1 MSASLDDLTGIAAG
15 ILGKEPTQ
23 RPGNGGDETAAGK
36 PTIIVRAGE
45 RHLAADAGLDAL
57 QACGVPFYRRDK
69 DLVRILRIKLKLS
82 DGSDVLVPAV
92 VLVTM
97 PMLLRALGR
106 SAHWR
111 KFNSKRE
118 KVSIDPPAVVAE
130 QILGMADE
138 WPFPPLRGVIATQT
152 MRYDGTLLT
161 RPGYDPAT
169 GFVLFEPPPMPPIP
183 DQPSKGDALEALALL
198 NDLLSEFVFADDD
211 NVSRSAA
218 ISMIMTLVLRGA
230 MDVAPM
236 HAITK
241 PEAGTGGSY
250 LQDLAAAIAIGKRC
264 PVISLTANDEENE
277 KRLAATAL
285 AQQPVVAIDNVS
297 SLLMG
302 DFLCQLIER
311 PELQCRRLGGSE
323 LTNVVNSVSVLANG
337 NNLTVGADAV
347 RRVIQI
353 ALDANIENP
362 ETRTFARNPVAE
374 VLADRGRYVGAVL
387 TIARAYRVA
396 SMPDRQ
402 PPRPSFERWSD
413 IVRSPLVWL
422 GWPDPVLS
430 VEQVRAE
437 DPVRTR
443 RAAVF
448 SAWVSELLVG
458 IGYQSGELVR
468 LAEATENGER
478 ARPALW
484 DALLAVA
491 RPKSGYQTIDTLRL
505 SHWLRKNTNG
515 IAGGHKLLVDHS
527 DKARPRYRLESHQ
540 TQHAG

>member
-1 MSASLDDLTGIAAG
+1 MSANPDDLAGIAAG
-15 ILGKEPTQ
+15 VLS
-23 RPGNGGDETAAGK
+23 GGRQAKLTV
-36 PTIIVRAGE
+36 IVRTGE
-45 RHLAADAGLDAL
+45 RHLAADAGLAAL
-57 QACGVPFYRRDK
+57 QDCGAPFYQRDK
-69 DLVRILRIKLKLS
+69 DLVRVLPIKLKLS
-82 DGSDVLVPAV
+82 DGTDVHVPAV
-92 VLVTM
+92 VPVTR
-97 PMLLRALGR
+97 PMLARALGQ
-106 SAHWR
+106 SANWR
-111 KFNSKRE
+111 KYNHKH
-118 KVSIDPPAVVAE
+118 KLVSIEPPMAVAD
-130 QILGMADE
+130 QILGMIGE

-152 MRYDGTLLT
+152 MRHDGTLLT

-183 DQPSKGDALEALALL
+183 DQPSKVDALEALALL
-198 NDLLSEFVFADDD
+198 NELLSEFVFADDD

-277 KRLAATAL
+277 KRLAAAAL

-311 PELQCRRLGGSE
+311 PDLQCRRLGGSE
-323 LTNVVNSVSVLANG
+323 LTNIVNSACVLSNG
-337 NNLTVGADAV
+337 NNLTIGADAV

-362 ETRTFARNPVAE
+362 ETRTFTRNPVAE
-374 VLADRGRYVGAVL
+374 VLADRGRYVHAVL
-387 TIARAYRVA
+387 IIARAYRVA
-396 SMPDRQ
+396 GMPDCQ

-422 GWPDPVLS
+422 EWPDPVLS
-430 VEQVRAE
+430 VERVRAE
-437 DPVRTR
+437 DPVRAL

-448 SAWVSELLVG
+448 SAWTNELLAGV
-458 IGYQSGELVR
+458 GYQTGELVKC
-468 LAEATENGER
+468 AEAVQNGEWI
-478 ARPALW
+478 RPTLR
-484 DALLAVA
+484 DALLRVA
-491 RPKSGYQTIDTLRL
+491 APKSGNQIVDPLRL
-505 SHWLRKNTNG
+505 SHWLRKNTNA
-515 IAGGHKLLVDHS
+515 IAAGHKLLVDHS
-527 DKARPRYRLESHQ
+527 DQARPRYRLE
-540 TQHAG
+540 TPYVG